1 MITVMSDIIWSNIM
15 GLDTIARAILGGST
29 AGVSVG
35 DYSAIVLL
43 ADTPELITTAE
54 EILNGHA
61 SLTVEASPTELVE
74 NTGDV
79 TITCDDALIAGDA
92 DVGYIVLLDGALY
105 ASGTDAVT
113 DGTASLSLV
122 DPVDGEYAVYIYRLT
137 DMYESGFVS
146 ITVTPEVA

>member
-1 MITVMSDIIWSNIM
+1 MITVTSDIIWSNIM
-15 GLDTIARAILGGST
+15 GLDTIARAILGDNT

-43 ADTPELITTAE
+43 NDTPELITTAE

-137 DMYESGFVS
+137 DMYESGFVH